1 MQKRNSEVFKNPTY
15 LVRPLTVDP
24 KRRLERSKNINTNTN
39 ERRPKSSG
47 AETSTLNNSEFQSN
61 STSTTFSFAS
71 DEDYDTDLEDDINPD
86 VDHSSIGIY
95 KRVCAY
101 ENIVP
106 VGLYLKNHDKKE
118 LMMRFYGLGSRGI
131 RGFLPSLGRNTTI
144 TKLDLTSNGLGD
156 KGILYLSKILLDNI
170 AIVDLNLSHNFISVF
185 GARELFNMFKDNR
198 TINHLNLEGNLL
210 NDESACLFAEIISN
224 TGQIRTLNLAKN
236 RLGSGS
242 GFFLGRA
249 LAENTTMESLDLS
262 WNSING
268 KGAVALIKGMQE
280 NVFLKI
286 LNLAHNGLSGPEC
299 GRAWLNAFKEN
310 TSLVE
315 LDLSHNRL
323 TVESA
328 IFIGRGLAK
337 TESLQKIFLTA
348 NPLESAGCYA
358 IVKPLIAKD
367 AVPNKLELI
376 DLTEIQYNLDF
387 KDLGS
392 QVKVQCPNLRIL
404 VGDKPL
410 PPKLVKRRTQP
421 SPIERLHTLFRRRPQ
436 LDLAN
441 FFYSAATCDDDDDDD
456 DEDDKSA
463 SRISNRALFK
473 KAIEEK
479 LQGQFSDEDID
490 KILEEINQFD
500 CKKFGQVFDNKPTT
514 TNFSSAA
521 WRFKS

>member
-24 KRRLERSKNINTNTN
+24 KRRLERSKNIDTNTN

-47 AETSTLNNSEFQSN
+47 AETSILNDSEFQSN

-118 LMMRFYGLGSRGI
+118 LMMRFYGLGSRGM

-156 KGILYLSKILLDNI
+156 KGILYLSKILRDNI

-185 GARELFNMFKDNR
+185 GARELLNMFKDNR
-198 TINHLNLEGNLL
+198 TINYLNLEGNLL
-210 NDESACLFAEIISN
+210 NDESAGLFAEIISN

-268 KGAVALIKGMQE
+268 KGAVALIKGIQE

-286 LNLAHNGLSGPEC
+286 LNLAHNGLSGLEC

-337 TESLQKIFLTA
+337 NESLQKIFLTA

-358 IVKPLIAKD
+358 IIKPLIAKD

-376 DLTEIQYNLDF
+376 DLAEIQYNFDF
-387 KDLGS
+387 KDLCS
-392 QVKVQCPNLRIL
+392 QVKIQCPNLRIL
-404 VGDKPL
+404 VGDKPP
-410 PPKLVKRRTQP
+410 PPKLAKRSTQP
-421 SPIERLHTLFRRRPQ
+421 PPIERLHTLFRRRPQ

-441 FFYSAATCDDDDDDD
+441 FFYSAATCDDVDN
-456 DEDDKSA
+456 KSA
-463 SRISNRALFK
+463 GRIANHVLFK

-479 LQGQFSDEDID
+479 LQGQFSDDDID

-500 CKKFGQVFDNKPTT
+500 CKKFAQVFDNKPTT